1 MKITEIKQQVKR
13 QDRYSIFMDGKYSF
27 ALSDTELLNL
37 GLKKGDEYTQ
47 EGFEELNQKAVA
59 DKAYSRSLDLIAR
72 RARSEWEISD
82 YLKRKE
88 TEPDVINQVITRL
101 KDRKY
106 LNDLEF
112 SLSWIN
118 TRRQLKNSSNRKLKA
133 ELFQKHVKESIID
146 QAFDSLPDLD
156 KDNLKLLIE
165 KKRRQTRYQDDQK
178 LMAYLSRQGF
188 GYSDI
193 KEALE
198 L

>member
-27 ALSDTELLNL
+27 ALSETELLNL
-37 GLKKGDEYTQ
+37 GLKKVMNTHKKNSSDLVGKLWPTK
-47 EGFEELNQKAVA
+47 LT
-59 DKAYSRSLDLIAR
+59 RSLDLIAR

-82 YLKRKE
+82 YLKRKD

-106 LNDLEF
+106 LDDLEF

-133 ELFQKHVKESIID
+133 ELFQKHVKESTID

-178 LMAYLSRQGF
+178 LVAYLSRQGF